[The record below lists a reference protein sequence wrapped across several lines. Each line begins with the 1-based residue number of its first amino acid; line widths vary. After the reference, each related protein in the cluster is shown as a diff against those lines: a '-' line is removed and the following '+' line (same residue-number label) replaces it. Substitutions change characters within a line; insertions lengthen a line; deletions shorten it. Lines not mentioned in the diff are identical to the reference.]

1 MNCLYIV
8 NQISPSCADPGLL
21 IPAFNIKHYNSFFP
35 YSFNMILNFILLFVG
50 FIVLIYG
57 ANFLVNGASSLAK
70 RFNVSELAIG
80 LTVVAFGTS
89 TPELIVSAISSMQG
103 HNEVAFGNVIGS
115 NIFNLYMILGA
126 AGVIYP
132 IMVQSSTVW
141 KEIPYS
147 LLAALLL
154 FVLANDVLIFNKE
167 ANVLSLIDGL
177 ILLAF
182 FAAFIWYVFVSIE
195 SDPSSA
201 ESPIKIFGMP
211 KTLLLIATGLAG
223 LILGGKLVV
232 DNAIEIAQSFGVS
245 EKLIGLTIV
254 AAGTSLPELATSVVA
269 ALKKRSDIAI
279 GNVVG
284 SNIFNIFLILSICS
298 IIKPIPY
305 NAAMNTDIFVILAGT
320 ALVFIAMFAGKAR
333 KLDRWEAAI
342 LLLAYVGYVGYLIKQ
357 G

>member
-1 MNCLYIV
+1 MILHFV
-8 NQISPSCADPGLL
+8 LL
-21 IPAFNIKHYNSFFP
+21 I
-35 YSFNMILNFILLFVG
+35 VG
-50 FIVLIYG
+50 FVVLIYG

-89 TPELIVSAISSMQG
+89 TPELIVSAFSSVQG

-115 NIFNLYMILGA
+115 NIFNLYMILGT

-132 IMVQSSTVW
+132 IVVQSSTVW

-147 LLAALLL
+147 LLAMILL
-154 FVLANDVLIFNKE
+154 FVLANDTLLFNKE
-167 ANVLSLIDGL
+167 QDVLSLADGL

-182 FAAFIWYVFVSIE
+182 FAAFLWYVFATIKN
-195 SDPSSA
+195 DPA
-201 ESPIKIFGMP
+201 AGESPIPIYNMP
-211 KTLLLIATGLAG
+211 KTLALIVAGLAG

-269 ALKKRSDIAI
+269 ALKNRSDIAI

-305 NAAMNTDIFVILAGT
+305 NPVMNQDIYVVMVGT
-320 ALVFIAMFAGKAR
+320 ALLFIAMFAGKAR
-333 KLDRWEAAI
+333 KIDRWEAAI
-342 LLLAYVGYVGYLIKQ
+342 LLTTYFVYVGYLIKQ

>member
-1 MNCLYIV
+1 MTPNFALLF
-8 NQISPSCADPGLL
+8 GLL
-21 IPAFNIKHYNSFFP
+21 I
-35 YSFNMILNFILLFVG
+35 VG

-70 RFNVSELAIG
+70 RFNISELAIG

-132 IMVQSSTVW
+132 IVVQSSTVW

-147 LLAALLL
+147 LLAIVML
-154 FVLANDVLIFNKE
+154 FVLVNDVWLFNKDV
-167 ANVLSLIDGL
+167 NILSQIDGL
-177 ILLAF
+177 ILLLF
-182 FAAFIWYVFVSIE
+182 FVAFIWYVFVSIKN
-195 SDPSSA
+195 DPA
-201 ESPIKIFGMP
+201 ATESPIKIYGMP
-211 KTLLLIATGLAG
+211 KTITLIIVGLAG

-254 AAGTSLPELATSVVA
+254 AAGTSLPELATSIVA
-269 ALKKRSDIAI
+269 ALKNRSDIAI

-298 IIKPIPY
+298 LIKPIPY
-305 NAAMNTDIFVILAGT
+305 NAAMNTDIYMIVAGT

-333 KLDRWEAAI
+333 KLDRWEAVI
-342 LLLAYVGYVGYLIKQ
+342 LLLAYFAYVGYLIKQ

>member
-1 MNCLYIV
+1 
-8 NQISPSCADPGLL
+8 
-21 IPAFNIKHYNSFFP
+21 
-35 YSFNMILNFILLFVG
+35 MILNIILLIVG
-50 FIVLIYG
+50 FAVLIYG

-89 TPELIVSAISSMQG
+89 TPELIVSGISSVQG

-115 NIFNLYMILGA
+115 NIFNLYMILST

-132 IMVQSSTVW
+132 IFVQSSTVW

-147 LLAALLL
+147 LFAALML
-154 FVLANDVLIFNKE
+154 FILANDTLLFNKE
-167 ANVLSLIDGL
+167 ADVLSQVNGL
-177 ILLAF
+177 ILLIF
-182 FAAFIWYVFVSIE
+182 FAAFIWYVIVSIE
-195 SDPSSA
+195 SDPSSM
-201 ESPIKIFGMP
+201 ESSTKIYGMP
-211 KTLLLIATGLAG
+211 KTSALITAGLVG

-269 ALKKRSDIAI
+269 ALKNRSDIAI

-298 IIKPIPY
+298 LIQPIPY
-305 NAAMNTDIFVILAGT
+305 NPAMNQDIMVVAVGT
-320 ALVFIAMFAGKAR
+320 ALLFIAMFAGKAR
-333 KLDRWEAAI
+333 QLDRWEAAI
-342 LLLAYVGYVGYLIKQ
+342 LLVAYIIYIAYLISQ

>member
-1 MNCLYIV
+1 MTPNFALLF
-8 NQISPSCADPGLL
+8 GLL
-21 IPAFNIKHYNSFFP
+21 I
-35 YSFNMILNFILLFVG
+35 VG

-70 RFNVSELAIG
+70 RFNISELAIG

-89 TPELIVSAISSMQG
+89 TPELIVSAISSVQG

-115 NIFNLYMILGA
+115 NIFNLYMILGT
-126 AGVIYP
+126 AGIIYP
-132 IMVQSSTVW
+132 IVVQSSTVW

-147 LLAALLL
+147 LLAAVIL
-154 FVLANDVLIFNKE
+154 FVLANDVWLFNKE
-167 ANVLSLIDGL
+167 TNVLSQIDGL
-177 ILLAF
+177 ILLIF
-182 FAAFIWYVFVSIE
+182 FAAFIWYVFVSIKN
-195 SDPSSA
+195 DPSA
-201 ESPIKIFGMP
+201 TESPIKIYGIP
-211 KTLLLIATGLAG
+211 KTITFIIVGLAG

-254 AAGTSLPELATSVVA
+254 AAGTSLPELATSIVA
-269 ALKKRSDIAI
+269 ALKNRSDIAI

-298 IIKPIPY
+298 LIKPIPY
-305 NAAMNTDIFVILAGT
+305 NAAMNTDIYMIVAGT

-342 LLLAYVGYVGYLIKQ
+342 LLLAYFGYVGYLIKQ